1 MASNLTKFFL
11 SGFPTDGLAP
21 AVWQGGET
29 EALARLDKHLER
41 KVTHYLSSDSHRL
54 CLQIKNVVLPITLFP
69 ALPSSG
75 HSIHLWK
82 GVFAIVGVLLW
93 SWVVC
98 GAESSWDSS
107 GPKNLEQ
114 YIIYAAVWSTWDSFP
129 CFYLS
134 VSFRG
139 AQTWKFS
146 RKLFSACHTLHTVS
160 FYLYLRYWCEYMLT
174 KECLP
179 LVYHLNRL
187 SHRLALLEPLVEII
201 RFFSIGLV
209 FLIIAHKANNFK
221 VVKGGPAA
229 EAWLNFNHFVVL

>member
-1 MASNLTKFFL
+1 MLLF
-11 SGFPTDGLAP
+11 
-21 AVWQGGET
+21 
-29 EALARLDKHLER
+29 EAHG
-41 KVTHYLSSDSHRL
+41 
-54 CLQIKNVVLPITLFP
+54 TL
-69 ALPSSG
+69 
-75 HSIHLWK
+75 
-82 GVFAIVGVLLW
+82 
-93 SWVVC
+93 
-98 GAESSWDSS
+98 
-107 GPKNLEQ
+107 
-114 YIIYAAVWSTWDSFP
+114 P

-139 AQTWKFS
+139 VQTWKFS

-179 LVYHLNRL
+179 LVYHLLNRL

-229 EAWLNFNHFVVL
+229 EA